1 MPIGTLP
8 ANVDTFLRFVAEA
21 MHNRGFDDYVSPRL
35 RVEVNRNG
43 VPHGRR
49 WSLQWEEPKHSL

>member
-21 MHNRGFDDYVSPRL
+21 MRNRGFDDCVSPRL
-35 RVEVNRNG
+35 HMEVNRNG
-43 VPHGRR
+43 VSHWRS
-49 WSLQWEEPKHSL
+49 WSLQWAEPKHSL